1 MHHLSVWCFLKL
13 TQTNLIQVPKGSGRK
28 TKQTKALALVLL
40 CTFKKAAS
48 TGEQST
54 AISQLLWK
62 MFNTTRQSELLKE
75 L

>member
-1 MHHLSVWCFLKL
+1 M
-13 TQTNLIQVPKGSGRK
+13 QTNLIQVPKGSGRK
-28 TKQTKALALVLL
+28 TKKTKALALVLL

-62 MFNTTRQSELLKE
+62 MFNTRQSELLKE